1 MTPGQMPTE
10 SRKIGIAG
18 PPIETPFGWLLLY
31 HGITVKGSYYNIRA
45 ALLKLDDPLQVI
57 GRTYVPILEPETD
70 YEKNGIVNN
79 AVFSCGAVVI
89 KNKLFFY
96 YGGADKVV
104 AVATVGLSTLLDK
117 LKP

>member
-1 MTPGQMPTE
+1 
-10 SRKIGIAG
+10 
-18 PPIETPFGWLLLY
+18 
-31 HGITVKGSYYNIRA
+31 
-45 ALLKLDDPLQVI
+45 
-57 GRTYVPILEPETD
+57 LEPETD
-70 YEKNGIVNN
+70 YEKKGIVNN